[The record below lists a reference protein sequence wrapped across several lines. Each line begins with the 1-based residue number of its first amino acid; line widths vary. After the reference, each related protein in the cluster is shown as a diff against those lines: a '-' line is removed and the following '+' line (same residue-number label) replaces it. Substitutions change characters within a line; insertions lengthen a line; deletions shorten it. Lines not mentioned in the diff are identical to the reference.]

1 MPGENTSV
9 PWYAVLFYVYWQYK
23 VINKICYDKIFRKN
37 RRESTILRDN
47 KVHEIHAELRAELG
61 VLADV
66 VSRQYIYERIKMRTG
81 LCTKTIAFIFK
92 PHH

>member
-1 MPGENTSV
+1 MTRFSG
-9 PWYAVLFYVYWQYK
+9 
-23 VINKICYDKIFRKN
+23 KN

-61 VLADV
+61 GLADV

-81 LCTKTIAFIFK
+81 LCTKTIAFILNHTIK
-92 PHH
+92 YNSTNG

>member
-1 MPGENTSV
+1 MTRFSG
-9 PWYAVLFYVYWQYK
+9 
-23 VINKICYDKIFRKN
+23 KN

-47 KVHEIHAELRAELG
+47 KVHEIHAELG

-81 LCTKTIAFIFK
+81 LCTKTIAFILNHTIK
-92 PHH
+92 YNSTNG